1 MPKGLN
7 ITYKPLDEDHVWAIM
22 TWGEQDVGGGHLTVE
37 VAVRNMKAAPK
48 PPEQL
53 ESDAKALAIR
63 FVRAFADLVED

>member
-48 PPEQL
+48 PPER
-53 ESDAKALAIR
+53 AKALAIR
-63 FVRAFADLVED
+63 FVRAFADLMED